1 MEPQAEGGA
10 AVKTKANPAAKTHVM
25 RDPGAGYRRVEV
37 GELLADGDEYFNP
50 HLDVW
55 VKTGARG
62 YKVGDNG
69 ESYSN
74 YRRMV

>member
-1 MEPQAEGGA
+1 M
-10 AVKTKANPAAKTHVM
+10 
-25 RDPGAGYRRVEV
+25 

-50 HLDVW
+50 HLNAW

-74 YRRMV
+74 YRRRMQ